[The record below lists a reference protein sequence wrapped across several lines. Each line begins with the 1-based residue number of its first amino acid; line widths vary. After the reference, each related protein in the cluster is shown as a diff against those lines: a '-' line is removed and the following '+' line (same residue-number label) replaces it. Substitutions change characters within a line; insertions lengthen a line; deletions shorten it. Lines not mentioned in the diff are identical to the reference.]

1 LILTPRVE
9 AEAGKSDKVGIKS
22 EQAKD
27 QIPVIQKYL
36 KILETNLTKL
46 GRKK

>member
-9 AEAGKSDKVGIKS
+9 AEGGKSDKFGIKS
-22 EQAKD
+22 EQAKN
-27 QIPVIQKYL
+27 QILVVQKYL

-46 GRKK
+46 RRKK